1 MTYKM
6 NSLISF
12 LAEYCQGHL
21 LDEKIFIVPS
31 YQLGHKIG
39 ESLTMQGNSWVNLHF
54 VTLPS
59 LAQEVAGVELSI
71 RGVRQI
77 STAASFFML
86 DNIFR
91 NLKEEGKLDYFSEL
105 EASSGVVRAIHRSLF
120 ALRMSGLRSKDLS
133 TDSFIKKNKGEEV
146 ISFLEKYE
154 EELKRRKLI
163 DLPGLYSL
171 AIEKAGNVP
180 QDEGKTFLCFQDNA
194 FSRVEL
200 DFIEKIA
207 GESLVLVPQDPVY
220 GLQRPRRFWKARN
233 DNDNSEI
240 AAFPSGARND
250 NNSTDLERLPW
261 LFSPQDAPPPVKDN
275 SLELFRAIGT
285 TNECREILRRIISE
299 KIPLDDVEI
308 IHPQGD
314 TYPSLFYVLSSK
326 ADLNVTYGEGIA
338 LSFFSPGKVF
348 NGLVDWMEDNFLVSH
363 LCHLIEGGD
372 LRLSRGKG
380 KDVPSPLKISRYL
393 KNAMIG
399 WDRNRY
405 IPRIETLIKNTENKA
420 KLAREEGEEER
431 CENYRAS
438 ISEIKWLKKVI
449 DQFLELIPYW
459 DDKGKL
465 DFTAL
470 CQGVS
475 GFIKKFSRIQNE
487 LDREA
492 LALISNRLDEAAS
505 VEASPL
511 DKEEAFGWLRNLGAG
526 LRVGASGPVPGH
538 LHLSSRRAGGF
549 SGRKVTFVV
558 ALDQGAF
565 PGTGLQDPILLDE
578 EREKISEDLPTTS
591 DMLRENLFSAAGLLS
606 SLRGKAFLSYSS
618 YDLIESRQS
627 FPSSLLLQAHRLLK
641 GDPGLDYTNLLS
653 SLPESSGFLP
663 GSLDKAFDE
672 IEWWLTKIAP
682 EGRLIDGAEAVEK
695 SFPELGQG
703 IFAMNMRANPRL
715 SVYEGQVKIDP
726 KEAHPLW
733 NKDIVMSSSRIEL
746 LARCPFGYFLEYIL
760 DVWKPEE
767 LELDQ
772 SQWLNPLQRGSLLHE
787 IFYEFMIK
795 LRDRGEEVDPV
806 KHEKLILKIAEEIIS
821 NYREEIPPPYEGIFE
836 RERDEVM
843 EALQVFLVAEKKR
856 EREVEPVLF
865 EVTFGLKKEYGEGME
880 QPVKFEMNP
889 AVYFYLRGKIDR
901 IDRLEKNLYSVI
913 DYKTGSYSIY
923 ENFECFGRGRILQH
937 ALYSVAAEQIIKKTG
952 KDPSPEVVQSGY
964 YFPTRKGDGREFLVE
979 RFDRGRLGELLLEL
993 LDVLSQGNFV
1003 VNPELKVEC
1012 SYCDFNPI
1020 CGEDAPEKAKAKKDM
1035 NPGEFAIFETLKEY
1049 D

>member
-1 MTYKM
+1 M
-6 NSLISF
+6 NFLISF
-12 LAEYCQGHL
+12 LAEYCQAHL

-31 YQLGHKIG
+31 YQIGHQIG
-39 ESLTMQGNSWVNLHF
+39 ESLTMQGYSWVNLHF

-59 LAQEVAGVELSI
+59 LAQEIAGVELST

-86 DNIFR
+86 DKIFR

-133 TDSFIKKNKGEEV
+133 ADSFIKKNKGEEV
-146 ISFLEKYE
+146 ISFLKKYE

-171 AIEKAGNVP
+171 AIEKAGNVSL
-180 QDEGKTFLCFQDNA
+180 DEGKIFLCFQNNA

-207 GESLVLVPQDPVY
+207 VENLVLVPQDPVY
-220 GLQRPRRFWKARN
+220 GLQRPRRFWAIDK
-233 DNDNSEI
+233 EGQKPE
-240 AAFPSGARND
+240 PS
-250 NNSTDLERLPW
+250 SDLERLPW

-326 ADLNVTYGEGIA
+326 TGLNVTYGEGIA

-348 NGLVDWMEDNFLVSH
+348 SGLVDWMEDNFLVSH

-380 KDVPSPLKISRYL
+380 QDVPSPLKISRYL

-405 IPRIETLIKNTENKA
+405 IPRLETLIKNTENKA
-420 KLAREEGEEER
+420 NLAQEEGEEER

-438 ISEIKWLKKVI
+438 ISEIKWLIKVI
-449 DQFLELIPYW
+449 EQFLELIPSW
-459 DDKGKL
+459 DDEGKL

-470 CQGVS
+470 CLGVS

-492 LALISNRLDEAAS
+492 MALISNRQDEAAS
-505 VEASPL
+505 VEAVPL
-511 DKEEAFGWLRNLGAG
+511 NKEEAFEWLRSLGAG
-526 LRVGASGPVPGH
+526 LRVGASGPRPGH
-538 LHLSSRRAGGF
+538 LHLSSRRVGGF
-549 SGRKVTFVV
+549 SGRKVTFIV

-565 PGTGLQDPILLDE
+565 PGAGLQDPILLDE

-627 FPSSLLLQAHRLLK
+627 FPSSLLLQAHRLLE

-663 GSLDKAFDE
+663 ESLDKAFDE

-682 EGRLIDGAEAVEK
+682 EGRFLDGAEAVEK

-703 IFAMNMRANPRL
+703 IFAMKMRNNPKL
-715 SVYEGQVKIDP
+715 SAYEGQVKIVP
-726 KEAHPLW
+726 EEAHPLW

-746 LARCPFGYFLEYIL
+746 LARCPFGYFLQYIL
-760 DVWKPEE
+760 GVWKPEE

-787 IFYEFMIK
+787 IFYEFMK
-795 LRDRGEEVDPV
+795 KVRDRGEEVDPV
-806 KHEKLILKIAEEIIS
+806 KHEKLIRKIAGETIS

-843 EALQVFLVAEKKR
+843 EALRVFLVAEKKR
-856 EREVEPVLF
+856 ERKVEPVLF
-865 EVTFGLKKEYGEGME
+865 EVSFGLKKEYGEGME
-880 QPVKFEMNP
+880 EAVKFEMNP
-889 AVYFYLRGKIDR
+889 ADYFFLRGKIDR
-901 IDRLEKNLYSVI
+901 IDRLEKNRYSVI
-913 DYKTGSYSIY
+913 DYKTGGYSIY

-952 KDPSPEVVQSGY
+952 MDPSPEVVQSGY

-979 RFDRGRLGELLLEL
+979 RFDRGRLGKLLLEL
-993 LDVLSQGNFV
+993 LNVLSQGNFV
-1003 VNPELKVEC
+1003 VNPDVEC

-1020 CGEDAPEKAKAKKDM
+1020 CGENAPKKAKAKKDM
-1035 NPGEFAIFETLKEY
+1035 NLWEFDIFETLKEY